1 MLHSGTIVPEQ
12 LYQQIVRELTTFAMF
27 AVSSD
32 GTLLTWNRGVEA
44 LLGYS
49 EEEFK
54 ALRFEQLF
62 TQEDRKAGRPQQELE
77 TAAKAGNAPDRR
89 MHVRKDSSLVF
100 VDGTLNKVTD
110 ASGNLLA
117 FSKVIRDASEEE
129 QAKAETEQA
138 LRYAESV
145 IDTAHESMLVLD
157 SELRVE
163 TANQAFYRLFGL
175 SPEQTAGKLVYDL
188 GSGQW
193 NIPRLRDL
201 LKRMLPEQALIEDFA
216 VDHEFPAIGLRNMVL
231 NARVLQQKA
240 ASPGRILLTIEDVT
254 ERHRSQREVQLQKSL
269 LQATLHSIGDGVIT
283 TDTGGKV
290 SSLNQV
296 AEKLT
301 GWKAEEATGEL
312 LSSVFRI
319 VSEETGADVPNPAL
333 LALEQGQVTA
343 LDIRTVLVDRQGVRH
358 SIDDSAAPIRDADG
372 AIVGAVL
379 VFRDIGERRDLER
392 LHERLLAQLS
402 ALLASTTEGI
412 YTIDVEGR
420 CTLINDAAINLLGY
434 SREEC
439 LGRNMHE
446 LIHHHRPDGSHYA
459 QEHCPIFHA
468 KDRSSSVRVDEE
480 VFWRKD
486 GSPLPVDFSSA
497 PLTVAGKR
505 MGAVISFS
513 DLTER
518 RKLELERKE
527 EAARLRLAM
536 ESARMVSWTWQPQS
550 NLVSA
555 SQNLAEIYGS
565 DAIQSL
571 QTGMS
576 LVIPEDR
583 ERHSA
588 AVVSAA
594 ENQTG
599 YSSEFRIVRPDNG
612 AQVWLEERAIF
623 TPGGS
628 ATSGKLTGI
637 TIDVTEKRQIQRDLE
652 AAHKQLG
659 EKATELERSNE
670 DLSQFAAIAGH
681 DLQTPLRIIN
691 SYAELIARKYGRVLD
706 EDGRQ
711 YLTFMT
717 TAAQSMQN
725 LISGLLEYARFGA
738 QRVDE
743 VVVLNDLLEHLR
755 ELLRPIIGETQAA
768 VTWDQLPVVNGDNVQ
783 LRQLF
788 QNLIVN
794 ALKYR
799 AVARAPQI
807 QVSVETEESFW
818 QVSVRDNGLGIAPE
832 YWETIFRPLKRLHGA
847 EIPGTGLG
855 LAVCRRIVENHG
867 GQIWVDSKPGE
878 GSIFKFTLSRE
889 QTRV

>member
-1 MLHSGTIVPEQ
+1 MVHSGTTVPEQ

-27 AVSSD
+27 AVGSD
-32 GTLLTWNRGVEA
+32 GKLLTWNQGVEA

-54 ALRFEQLF
+54 NLRFEQLF
-62 TQEDRKAGRPQQELE
+62 TAEDRQAGRPQQELE
-77 TAAKAGNAPDRR
+77 TAARAGNAPDRR
-89 MHVRKDSSLVF
+89 MHVRKDGSLVF

-110 ASGNLLA
+110 ASGTLLA

-129 QAKAETEQA
+129 QAKAETERA
-138 LRYAESV
+138 LRYAEAV
-145 IDTAHESMLVLD
+145 VDTAHESMLVLD

-163 TANQAFYRLFGL
+163 TANQAFYRLFRV
-175 SPEQTAGKLVYDL
+175 SPGQTAGKLVYEL

-201 LKRMLPEQALIEDFA
+201 LERILPEQALIQDFA
-216 VDHEFPAIGLRNMVL
+216 VDHEFPGMGLRNMVL
-231 NARVLQQKA
+231 NARVLQQK
-240 ASPGRILLTIEDVT
+240 SGVPGRILLTIEDLT
-254 ERHRSQREVQLQKSL
+254 ERYRNQREVQLQKSW
-269 LQATLHSIGDGVIT
+269 LQSTLHSIGDGVIT
-283 TDTGGKV
+283 TDTAGKV
-290 SSLNQV
+290 SSLNPV

-301 GWKAEEATGEL
+301 GWKAEEATGTSL
-312 LSSVFRI
+312 TSVFRI
-319 VSEETGADVPNPAL
+319 VNEQTGADVPNPAL
-333 LALEQGQVTA
+333 LALEQGQVTE
-343 LDIRTVLVDRQGVRH
+343 LDIRTLLIDRQGVRH

-372 AIVGAVL
+372 VIVGAVL
-379 VFRDIGERRDLER
+379 VLRDIEERRNLER
-392 LHERLLAQLS
+392 QHERLLAQLS
-402 ALLASTTEGI
+402 ALIASTTEGI

-420 CTLINDAAINLLGY
+420 CTLINDAAVTLLGY

-446 LIHHHRPDGSHYA
+446 LIHHHRPDGSQYA
-459 QEHCPIFHA
+459 QEHCPIFRA
-468 KDRSSSVRVDEE
+468 KDRSLSARVDEE

-486 GSPLPVDFSSA
+486 GSPLPIDFSSA
-497 PLTVAGKR
+497 PLTVAGER

-527 EAARLRLAM
+527 EAVRLRLAM
-536 ESARMVSWTWQPQS
+536 ESARMVSWTWQPQT
-550 NLVSA
+550 NVISA

-571 QTGMS
+571 QTGMA

-588 AVVSAA
+588 AVTAA
-594 ENQTG
+594 AKNRTG

-623 TPGGS
+623 TPDES
-628 ATSGKLTGI
+628 AASGKLTGI

-725 LISGLLEYARFGA
+725 LISSLLEYARFGA

-768 VTWDQLPVVNGDNVQ
+768 VTWDQLPIVNGDNLQ

-788 QNLIVN
+788 
-794 ALKYR
+794 
-799 AVARAPQI
+799 
-807 QVSVETEESFW
+807 
-818 QVSVRDNGLGIAPE
+818 
-832 YWETIFRPLKRLHGA
+832 
-847 EIPGTGLG
+847 
-855 LAVCRRIVENHG
+855 
-867 GQIWVDSKPGE
+867 
-878 GSIFKFTLSRE
+878 
-889 QTRV
+889 